1 MFEEGPLRRWLRDR
15 EPLLK
20 RMWSSK
26 TVPKKV
32 RCERDGLEF
41 TPIIKTGYRTGPG
54 GTLVPV
60 PAIDC
65 PRCDR
70 RYILQPDG
78 VWMSDRPLTILE
90 SEYHSP
96 KVLEALGV
104 KGVDAEID
112 RLKEE
117 KKAEWRRRG
126 YSENLIRM
134 AEDLSTEW
142 TLSMSSAFAPPEL
155 REAVIKHIYPKS
167 LKVADRWLTRIGE
180 AAKASRSLT
189 SSV

>member
-1 MFEEGPLRRWLRDR
+1 LLEEGPLRKILRER
-15 EPLLK
+15 QPLLK
-20 RMWSSK
+20 RLWSPE
-26 TVPKKV
+26 VV
-32 RCERDGLEF
+32 
-41 TPIIKTGYRTGPG
+41 
-54 GTLVPV
+54 
-60 PAIDC
+60 
-65 PRCDR
+65 
-70 RYILQPDG
+70 
-78 VWMSDRPLTILE
+78 
-90 SEYHSP
+90 
-96 KVLEALGV
+96 GV
-104 KGVDAEID
+104 KGVDAAIE

-167 LKVADRWLTRIGE
+167 LEVADRWLTRIGE
-180 AAKASRSLT
+180 ATKASRSLT